1 MIAVSNSTPLI
12 ALARIQRLELLHDF
26 FQEIYIPE
34 EVYDEVV
41 RRGKDLPGA
50 AEVEAS
56 SFIKV
61 ENVDNR
67 VAVDALSISLD
78 RGEAEAIVLA
88 EEKKALLIIDD
99 GDGRRTAELLGLKIT
114 GTIGILLLA
123 SREGFLDLKRSM
135 DDLKSVGF
143 RISNREYEKILSLQ
157 RDFNRY

>member
-1 MIAVSNSTPLI
+1 MIAVSDSTPLI
-12 ALARIQRLELLHDF
+12 ALARIGRLKLLHDF

-50 AEVEAS
+50 AEVEAA

-61 ENVDNR
+61 ENADNK

-88 EEKKALLIIDD
+88 EKKKALLIIDD

-123 SREGFLDLKRSM
+123 SKEGILDLKQSLE
-135 DDLKSVGF
+135 DLRAVGF
-143 RISNREYEKILSLQ
+143 RISDREYEKILSLQ
-157 RDFNRY
+157 RDH

>member
-61 ENVDNR
+61 
-67 VAVDALSISLD
+67 
-78 RGEAEAIVLA
+78 
-88 EEKKALLIIDD
+88 
-99 GDGRRTAELLGLKIT
+99 
-114 GTIGILLLA
+114 
-123 SREGFLDLKRSM
+123 
-135 DDLKSVGF
+135 
-143 RISNREYEKILSLQ
+143 
-157 RDFNRY
+157 

>member
-12 ALARIQRLELLHDF
+12 ALARIQLRELLHDF

-41 RRGKDLPGA
+41 RRGKDSPGA

-61 ENVDNR
+61 ENIDNR

-88 EEKKALLIIDD
+88 DEKNALLIIDD
-99 GDGRRTAELLGLKIT
+99 GNDRRTAELLGMKIT

-123 SREGFLDLKRSM
+123 FREGFLDLKRSM

-143 RISNREYEKILSLQ
+143 RISNREYEKILSSQ